1 RESACNR
8 SSSMSSMSPM
18 RTEKVSI
25 FKLPDGF
32 NSMPLQD
39 FRTRAPRTDGHPLL
53 PTLNEQT
60 DTICSNAAQQR
71 KIQLK
76 HFSFRHAI
84 AKERT
89 HPLWKSG
96 SIWSAAPIRRTRNVL
111 RAGMDVFDILDRL
124 VAFPSVAGRPNGDIA
139 S

>member
-1 RESACNR
+1 
-8 SSSMSSMSPM
+8 M
-18 RTEKVSI
+18 RIEKVSI

-39 FRTRAPRTDGHPLL
+39 FRIRAPPLMATRCP

-60 DTICSNAAQQR
+60 DTICSKAAQQR

-84 AKERT
+84 AKERA

-96 SIWSAAPIRRTRNVL
+96 SIWSGTDSGEPETL
-111 RAGMDVFDILDRL
+111 
-124 VAFPSVAGRPNGDIA
+124 
-139 S
+139 